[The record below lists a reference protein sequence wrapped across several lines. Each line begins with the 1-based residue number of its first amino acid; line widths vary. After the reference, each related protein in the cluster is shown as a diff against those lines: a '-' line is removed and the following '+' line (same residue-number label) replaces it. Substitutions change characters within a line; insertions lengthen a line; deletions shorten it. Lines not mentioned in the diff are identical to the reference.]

1 MSHGFVVDDQNHLR
15 SALAMVLRIK
25 GLEVVVAESGGAGLQ
40 ELEDS
45 NVELVVIDIFLQD
58 GMGDIELIRM
68 LQDDPSLP
76 ITAISGVA
84 LTDLLTQYP
93 ELSNVIRLSKP
104 FRPTELNAC
113 DLTRLLSQTCD
124 EGTHNSLVVIIMTMS
139 KV

>member
-1 MSHGFVVDDQNHLR
+1 
-15 SALAMVLRIK
+15 MVLRIK

-84 LTDLLTQYP
+84 LTLTQYP

-124 EGTHNSLVVIIMTMS
+124 EGTDNSLVVIIMTMS

>member
-124 EGTHNSLVVIIMTMS
+124 EGTDNSLVVIIMTMS

>member
-58 GMGDIELIRM
+58 GMGDIEFIRM

>member
-1 MSHGFVVDDQNHLR
+1 MSHVFVVDDQNYLR
-15 SALAMVLRIK
+15 SVLAMVLRIK

-45 NVELVVIDIFLQD
+45 NFELVVIDIFLQD

-113 DLTRLLSQTCD
+113 GLTRLLSQTCD

>member
-84 LTDLLTQYP
+84 LTLTQYP

-124 EGTHNSLVVIIMTMS
+124 EGTDNSLVVIIMTMS